1 MKELKSRGKDA
12 TGKMNE
18 IVQETEDVDTLG
30 NRSRRIEGKF

>member
-12 TGKMNE
+12 TVKMNE

-30 NRSRRIEGKF
+30 NREK